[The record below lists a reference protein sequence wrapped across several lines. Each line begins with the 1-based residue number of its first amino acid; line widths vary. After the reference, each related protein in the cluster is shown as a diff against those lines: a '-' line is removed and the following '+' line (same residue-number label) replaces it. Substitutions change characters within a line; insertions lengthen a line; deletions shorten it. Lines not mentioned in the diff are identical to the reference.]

1 MKLKNL
7 TTNETLILPDGL
19 YWVDEFDDND
29 LEQRVERSIE
39 GFLLI
44 FEQEKIGGQP
54 LTLSSNN
61 SENWVDRATLTKLKE
76 WGRMSSLLMELSLEL
91 PLDIRVFIVSFRLDG
106 KENKAEKKALRAKEK
121 LEQSGY
127 APIDTS
133 KINTT
138 QTASTADKKEAA
150 KKAKQLKAEAEQKAK
165 EEAEEANPLV

>member
-91 PLDIRVFIVSFRLDG
+91 PLDIRVFTVSFRHDEKAIEAKPVLDSLPLDG
-106 KENKAEKKALRAKEK
+106 QDYYNTLIKFRIHG
-121 LEQSGY
+121 EQF
-127 APIDTS
+127 
-133 KINTT
+133 N
-138 QTASTADKKEAA
+138 E
-150 KKAKQLKAEAEQKAK
+150 
-165 EEAEEANPLV
+165 